1 MHRSR
6 HSLQEQFHHPQQS
19 TTPRT
24 MLHKTKGSVP
34 VAEHHGGAHIAV
46 TAQQSRYALDA
57 VDAPASKEILIK
69 DLSITV
75 ANRELLSH
83 TTLHLVEARHYVLV
97 GRNGTGKSTLL
108 KAIADGLIPGIPWST
123 RILLLGQTRED
134 DLEDGIDA
142 PSLGSETV
150 LQHVVRS
157 DRVRE
162 RYVREAKM
170 LSEAIENSVDSM
182 APVRA
187 YRRIGHERLALQ
199 LKEGHRIAERRSGA
213 RGKLARKELIKLEE
227 RFGESEKR
235 LQEAEINPTMLSEE
249 TQAAADL
256 LAGVQASL
264 ELMDA
269 NEAEAKARAVL
280 LGLGFKEDRIDRPV
294 SELSGGW
301 KTRCELACAL
311 AQYADV
317 LLLDEPTNFLDLP
330 SIIWLQDYI
339 RSLKGTTVLIT
350 THDRDFGDA
359 VAEELLV
366 LRNQTLETFRGNLS
380 LYERERWKKAR
391 YMTKMKEAQDK
402 QKKHIEKT
410 IAGNIKAAKDKGDD
424 KKLKQAASR
433 KKKLDERMGL
443 QVGLKGGRFKLNR
456 DLGGYHSSR
465 RAEIEI
471 PDFDPPVHLSFPHQP
486 PELKFPGALISLEKV
501 SFAYPGRKKLPVLT
515 DVNLTIQ
522 QGARVGLA
530 GLNGSGKTTL
540 ACLIMGGDEE
550 GGLLPT
556 SGTIA
561 RHARVKIGRFSQ
573 QSVEEMTAVASS
585 NPHMTALRH
594 LMDWIGDGAQEKD
607 ARAVLSGLGLH
618 GQTVSD
624 VPLVLL
630 SGGQKVRVA
639 LAKLLWAP
647 PQLLILDE
655 VTTHLDADTILGLVM
670 ALRRYDGALLVVTHD
685 RFFMRTVVEGQSPY
699 KLAPGVHAASED
711 EADESSESEDEEAGL
726 ALGSVFRLTSKG
738 QLRKLDLGMDE
749 YEDIAARTAAR
760 LARAKR

>member
-1 MHRSR
+1 MVRK
-6 HSLQEQFHHPQQS
+6 LKEAAP
-19 TTPRT
+19 
-24 MLHKTKGSVP
+24 L
-34 VAEHHGGAHIAV
+34 AEVHHGGGHITV

-75 ANRELLSH
+75 ANRELLSR
-83 TTLHLVEARHYVLV
+83 TTLHLVEARHYVMV

-108 KAIADGLIPGIPWST
+108 KAIADGLVPGIPWST

-134 DLEDGIDA
+134 DLGDDLNA
-142 PSLGSETV
+142 LSLRGETV

-162 RYVREAKM
+162 RYMREAKM
-170 LSEAIENSVDSM
+170 LSEAVENSIDSM
-182 APVRA
+182 APVRV

-199 LKEGHRIAERRSGA
+199 LREGHRIAERRSGA

-227 RFGESEKR
+227 RFQESEQR
-235 LQEAEINPTMLSEE
+235 LQETEIEPMKLSEE

-269 NEAEAKARAVL
+269 DEAEAKARVVL
-280 LGLGFKEDRIDRPV
+280 LGLGFKEDRIDKPV

-301 KTRCELACAL
+301 KTRCDLACAL
-311 AQYADV
+311 TQYSDV

-330 SIIWLQDYI
+330 SIIWLQEYI
-339 RSLKGTTVLIT
+339 RNLKGTTVLIT

-359 VAEELLV
+359 VAEELIV
-366 LRNQTLETFRGNLS
+366 LRNQVLETFRGNLS

-433 KKKLDERMGL
+433 KKKLDDRMGL

-456 DLGGYHSSR
+456 DLAGYHTSR

-471 PDFDPPVHLSFPHQP
+471 PDFDPPVNLSFPHQP
-486 PELKFPGALISLEKV
+486 PELKFPGALVSLEKV
-501 SFAYPGRKKLPVLT
+501 SFAYPGRKKLPILT
-515 DVNLTIQ
+515 DVSLTIHP
-522 QGARVGLA
+522 GARIGLA

-540 ACLIMGGDEE
+540 VSLIMGGDEE
-550 GGLLPT
+550 GGLAPT

-573 QSVEEMTAVASS
+573 QSVEEITALASS
-585 NPHMTALRH
+585 SPRMTALRH
-594 LMDWIGDGAQEKD
+594 IMDCIGDGAQEKD
-607 ARAVLSGLGLH
+607 ARAVLGGLGLH
-618 GQTVSD
+618 GPTVSD

-639 LAKLLWAP
+639 LAKLLWPP

-670 ALRRYDGALLVVTHD
+670 ALKEYDGALLVVTHD

-699 KLAPGVHAASED
+699 KLAPGVHAVSED

-726 ALGSVFRLTSKG
+726 APGSVFRLTRG
-738 QLRKLDLGMDE
+738 QLKKLDLGMDE
-749 YEDIAARTAAR
+749 YEDIAARTAAK